1 MVFQEGSR
9 CDWLCKFDD
18 TGKEKCFQDTGKGLK
33 TNVETGQQW
42 KNAVDVP
49 VGNIWNYMGDKA
61 FIHDPYTSV
70 ITRGFALKRF
80 GLTHQIFSPNSGPAW
95 LKIGPTE
102 SLTSAFRL
110 QVA

>member
-9 CDWLCKFDD
+9 CDWVCKFDD
-18 TGKEKCFQDTGKGLK
+18 TGKEKCFKDAGKGFK
-33 TNVETGQQW
+33 NQYTSKYW
-42 KNAVDVP
+42 KHAIDVP

-61 FIHDPYTSV
+61 LIHDPYKSV